1 MADGRGFAPSTDA
14 HEGIGDC
21 NHLPGRCCEA
31 SVQSGEQMS
40 PRNFP
45 IYRVALRPGV
55 RLMAQA
61 ATRRLKALSA
71 EWAIL
76 GWAGLARER
85 WRALGC
91 PLKLGVDIGDR
102 HD

>member
-1 MADGRGFAPSTDA
+1 
-14 HEGIGDC
+14 
-21 NHLPGRCCEA
+21 
-31 SVQSGEQMS
+31 MS

-45 IYRVALRPGV
+45 IYRVALWPGV

-61 ATRRLKALSA
+61 ATRRPKALSA

-76 GWAGLARER
+76 GWAGER
-85 WRALGC
+85 WRASGC
-91 PLKLGVDIGDR
+91 PPKLGIDIGDR

>member
-1 MADGRGFAPSTDA
+1 MSCARETEFLHEADLARSLTY
-14 HEGIGDC
+14 
-21 NHLPGRCCEA
+21 NA
-31 SVQSGEQMS
+31 S
-40 PRNFP
+40 PLILAFP

>member
-1 MADGRGFAPSTDA
+1 MKESEIVIICRA
-14 HEGIGDC
+14 E
-21 NHLPGRCCEA
+21 CCEV

>member
-1 MADGRGFAPSTDA
+1 MSCAETEFL
-14 HEGIGDC
+14 HEA
-21 NHLPGRCCEA
+21 NLARSLTYNA
-31 SVQSGEQMS
+31 S
-40 PRNFP
+40 PLILAFP
-45 IYRVALRPGV
+45 IYRVALWPGV

-61 ATRRLKALSA
+61 ATRRLTAVSA

-85 WRALGC
+85 WRASGC
-91 PLKLGVDIGDR
+91 PPKLGVDIGDR

>member
-1 MADGRGFAPSTDA
+1 
-14 HEGIGDC
+14 
-21 NHLPGRCCEA
+21 
-31 SVQSGEQMS
+31 
-40 PRNFP
+40 
-45 IYRVALRPGV
+45 
-55 RLMAQA
+55 MAQA

-85 WRALGC
+85 WRASGC
-91 PLKLGVDIGDR
+91 PPKLGIDIGDR

>member
-1 MADGRGFAPSTDA
+1 MPASIRLLQCRAPERRKDGRRS
-14 HEGIGDC
+14 
-21 NHLPGRCCEA
+21 
-31 SVQSGEQMS
+31 S
-40 PRNFP
+40 PANPAFP
-45 IYRVALRPGV
+45 IYRVALWPGV

-76 GWAGLARER
+76 GWAELARER
-85 WRALGC
+85 WRASGC
-91 PLKLGVDIGDR
+91 PPKLGIDIGDR

>member
-1 MADGRGFAPSTDA
+1 MPASIGHSPVSCAGETKFLHEADLARSLTY
-14 HEGIGDC
+14 
-21 NHLPGRCCEA
+21 NA
-31 SVQSGEQMS
+31 S
-40 PRNFP
+40 PLILAFP
-45 IYRVALRPGV
+45 IYRVALWPGV

-71 EWAIL
+71 ECVIL

-85 WRALGC
+85 WRASGC
-91 PLKLGVDIGDR
+91 PPKLGIDIGDR

>member
-1 MADGRGFAPSTDA
+1 VSCARETEFRHEADLARSLTD
-14 HEGIGDC
+14 
-21 NHLPGRCCEA
+21 NA
-31 SVQSGEQMS
+31 S
-40 PRNFP
+40 PLILAFP
-45 IYRVALRPGV
+45 IYRVALWRGV

-85 WRALGC
+85 WRASGC
-91 PLKLGVDIGDR
+91 PPKLGIDIGDR